1 MEQICVLSF
10 LSMNSFQD
18 IRKRQVYLSVIVI
31 YGVLG
36 ILYVFWHRDNL
47 AVLLL
52 GAVPGLLL
60 MCVGKA
66 SGGALGMG
74 DGLAVMISGIYM
86 GIWNTLEFIALSLF
100 LAAVWAGFLMFV
112 KKKGRKASF
121 PFVPFMLAAYVMLC
135 LIQAVEG

>member
-10 LSMNSFQD
+10 LSVNSFQD
-18 IRKRQVYLSVIVI
+18 IRKRQVYLSAIVV
-31 YGVLG
+31 YGLLGVLY
-36 ILYVFWHRDNL
+36 ILLHRDHL

-52 GAVPGLLL
+52 GAVPGILL
-60 MCVGKA
+60 MCVGKI

-86 GIWNTLEFIALSLF
+86 GIWKTLEFTALSLL

-121 PFVPFMLAAYVMLC
+121 PFVPFMLAAYAVLC
-135 LIQAVEG
+135 LIQTVEG

>member
-10 LSMNSFQD
+10 LSVNSFQD
-18 IRKRQVYLSVIVI
+18 IRKRQIYLSAIVV
-31 YGVLG
+31 YGLLG
-36 ILYVFWHRDNL
+36 ILYIFLHRDHL

-52 GAVPGLLL
+52 GAVPGMLL
-60 MCVGKA
+60 MCVGKI

-86 GIWNTLEFIALSLF
+86 GIWKTLEFTALSLL

-112 KKKGRKASF
+112 KKKGRKESF
-121 PFVPFMLAAYVMLC
+121 PFVPFMLAAYAVLC
-135 LIQAVEG
+135 LIQTVEG